1 MPRPKRDQQT
11 LDQIADLLAA
21 GKGRVEIAQTLGLS
35 IDSISGLITRHR
47 LGRRTSGKPLVEV
60 FAAESKEAYWKNQA
74 AQLGRELADAKKAS
88 VGAEVLVDIAKEL
101 APKSYQPPP
110 YVPAK
115 KAKHKSSPQTAVLMF
130 SDTHCGQ
137 VICAD
142 QTLGFGDYGFPQ
154 FLRRLRRLETGIIS
168 IRQDHTTSPIDR
180 LVVAMIG
187 DMIHGNLAHSVEAGQ
202 ANTLFAQ
209 FYNAGHAIA
218 QFLRNITPH
227 FPTVEIETAVGNH
240 PRWGTQHK
248 MPTDN
253 RYSNLDMFLYAY
265 VQALTK
271 DIPSIKWNL
280 DRQPFA
286 LFDVQGFT
294 VFAGHGDH
302 LRGGDKALGIPNH
315 AIARQVSATSQL
327 FTKAGRKTPNYYLF
341 GHFHRPITIPHAN
354 GEVIINGG
362 FPGMDGFGL
371 MNSFNPCAPSQKFFF
386 VHPGYGR
393 SACYDLLLEGFKG
406 IPDQK
411 PYQVPFPVL

>member
-1 MPRPKRDQQT
+1 MPRPKKDQQT
-11 LDQIADLLAA
+11 LNQVSELLAA
-21 GKGRVEIAQTLGLS
+21 GKGRTEIAKTLGTSVDALS
-35 IDSISGLITRHR
+35 GIITRNK
-47 LGRRTSGKPLVEV
+47 LGKRASAEVSG
-60 FAAESKEAYWKNQA
+60 AESKEEYWR
-74 AQLGRELADAKKAS
+74 RESVRLSSELSKARA
-88 VGAEVLVDIAKEL
+88 VKTGAEVLVDIAHEL
-101 APKSYQPPP
+101 APKSYQPAPFSYTKTP
-110 YVPAK
+110 
-115 KAKHKSSPQTAVLMF
+115 KHKSSPQTAVLMF

-137 VICAD
+137 VIDAD
-142 QTLGFGDYGFPQ
+142 QTLGFGNYGFPQ

-168 IRQDHTTSPIDR
+168 IRQDHTTMPIDK

-202 ANTLFAQ
+202 ANTLFTQ
-209 FYNAGHAIA
+209 FYCAGHAIA
-218 QFLRNITPH
+218 QFLRNLSPY
-227 FPTVEIETAVGNH
+227 FPSVEIETAVGNH
-240 PRWGTQHK
+240 PRWSTQHK

-271 DIPSIKWNL
+271 DVPSIKWNL
-280 DRQPFA
+280 DKQPFA

-294 VFAGHGDH
+294 FFAGHGDH

-315 AIARQVSATSQL
+315 AIARQVSTTSQL
-327 FTKAGRKTPNYYLF
+327 FSKAGRKAPNYYLF
-341 GHFHRPITIPHAN
+341 GHFHRPITLPHAQ

-411 PYQVPFPVL
+411 PYSVPFPVL